1 MKMTFEIA
9 KKEIRDVFRNRL
21 FLIILIMLLILT
33 IASIVLGSYQVKI
46 SVDNYNNS
54 ISFLKSLG
62 KTELPPMPNLNPI
75 SASKGFVNYIGMV
88 GALLAIVLGN
98 TAISKEHKN
107 GTMRLIL
114 TRGVFRDTFMNGK
127 LLGNLTVLAGI
138 TILTEII
145 TFISLFTIGGIALA
159 ANDIVRML
167 LFFLMSFLYMAFFMV
182 LSMGIATLSSKG
194 SRALLITVIVWLVL
208 SFVFP
213 QIGDTMDMDN
223 QLPGGF
229 FSSMGMTRAQETQV
243 LQQFKF
249 YETLRNGIEEMSP
262 TKHYERIS
270 FALLNVKPGFE
281 TNTPWEVVG
290 IKWVDLMGLI
300 VPTIGLWLLS
310 YIAFLKREN
319 IYQTN

>member
-1 MKMTFEIA
+1 MIIEIA
-9 KKEIRDVFRNRL
+9 KKEIRDAFRNKL
-21 FLIILIMLLILT
+21 FLSILILLLVLTIVSIIL
-33 IASIVLGSYQVKI
+33 GSFQVKI
-46 SVDNYNNS
+46 AMDNYNSS
-54 ISFLKSLG
+54 ISFLQSLG
-62 KTELPPMPNLNPI
+62 KAELPPMPNLNPI

-88 GALLAIVLGN
+88 GALLAIVIGN

-114 TRGVFRDTFMNGK
+114 SRGVFRDTFLNGK
-127 LLGNLTVLAGI
+127 LLGNLAILAGI

-145 TFISLFTIGGIALA
+145 TFVALVAIGGVALT
-159 ANDIVRML
+159 ANDVVRLL
-167 LFFLMSFLYMAFFMV
+167 LFFGMSFLYMTFFTV
-182 LSMGIATLSSKG
+182 LSMGIATVSTKG

-223 QLPGGF
+223 QIPGGF
-229 FSSMGMTRAQETQV
+229 FSSMGMSRDQEHQV

-249 YETLRNGIEEMSP
+249 YETLRDGVEEMSP

-270 FALLNVKPGFE
+270 YALLNVKPGFE

-290 IKWVDLMGLI
+290 LKWVNLLGLLAPSAA
-300 VPTIGLWLLS
+300 VWLLT
-310 YIAFLKREN
+310 YIAFLRREN
-319 IYQTN
+319 IYQSN

>member
-1 MKMTFEIA
+1 M
-9 KKEIRDVFRNRL
+9 
-21 FLIILIMLLILT
+21 
-33 IASIVLGSYQVKI
+33 
-46 SVDNYNNS
+46 DNYNSS
-54 ISFLKSLG
+54 ISFLQSLG
-62 KTELPPMPNLNPI
+62 KAELPPMPNLNPI

-114 TRGVFRDTFMNGK
+114 SRGVFRDTFLNGK
-127 LLGNLTVLAGI
+127 LLGNLAILAGI

-145 TFISLFTIGGIALA
+145 TFVALVAIGGVALT
-159 ANDIVRML
+159 ANDVIRLL
-167 LFFLMSFLYMAFFMV
+167 LFFGMSFLYMTFFTV
-182 LSMGIATLSSKG
+182 LSMGIATVSTKG

-223 QLPGGF
+223 QIPGGF
-229 FSSMGMTRAQETQV
+229 FSSMGMSRDQEHQV

-249 YETLRNGIEEMSP
+249 YETLRDGVEEMSP

-270 FALLNVKPGFE
+270 YALLNVKPGFE

-290 IKWVDLMGLI
+290 LKWINLLGLLAPSLA
-300 VPTIGLWLLS
+300 VWLLT
-310 YIAFLKREN
+310 YIAFLRREN
-319 IYQTN
+319 IYQSN

>member
-1 MKMTFEIA
+1 MMIEIA
-9 KKEIRDVFRNRL
+9 KKEIRDVFRNKL
-21 FLIILIMLLILT
+21 FLAILVMLLVLT
-33 IASIVLGSYQVKI
+33 IVSIVLGSYQVKI
-46 SVDNYNNS
+46 SLDNYNNS

-62 KTELPPMPNLNPI
+62 KAELPPMPNLNPI

-88 GALLAIVLGN
+88 GALMAIVLGN
-98 TAISKEHKN
+98 TAISKEHRN
-107 GTMRLIL
+107 GTLRLIL
-114 TRGVFRDTFMNGK
+114 TRSVFRDTFMNGK
-127 LLGNLTVLAGI
+127 LLGNLIVLTGI
-138 TILTEII
+138 TVVTGVI
-145 TFISLFTIGGIALA
+145 TFVSLA
-159 ANDIVRML
+159 AISGVSLSSNDVIRLL

-182 LSMGIATLSSKG
+182 LSMGVASISSKG

-223 QLPGGF
+223 QIPGGF
-229 FSSMGMTRAQETQV
+229 FSSMGMTRDQEHQV

-249 YETLRNGIEEMSP
+249 YETVRNGIEEMSP

-281 TNTPWEVVG
+281 ANTPWEVVG
-290 IKWVDLMGLI
+290 LKWIDLMGLVI
-300 VPTIGLWLLS
+300 PSVGLWLLS

>member
-1 MKMTFEIA
+1 MIIEIA
-9 KKEIRDVFRNRL
+9 KKEIRDAFRNKL
-21 FLIILIMLLILT
+21 FLIILLMLLVLT
-33 IASIVLGSYQVKI
+33 IVSVVLGSYQVKI
-46 SVDNYNNS
+46 STDNYNSS

-62 KTELPPMPNLNPI
+62 KAELPPMPNLNPI

-98 TAISKEHKN
+98 TAISKEQKN

-127 LLGNLTVLAGI
+127 LLGNLAILAGI
-138 TILTEII
+138 TVLTGMI
-145 TFISLFTIGGIALA
+145 TFVSLMAIGGAALS
-159 ANDIVRML
+159 ANDIVRLL
-167 LFFLMSFLYMAFFMV
+167 LFFLMSFLYMVFFTV
-182 LSMGIATLSSKG
+182 LSMGIAAVSSKG

-208 SFVFP
+208 SFVLP

-223 QLPGGF
+223 QIPGGF
-229 FSSMGMTRAQETQV
+229 FSSMGMTRDQEHQV

-249 YETLRNGIEEMSP
+249 YETLRDGVEEMSP
-262 TKHYERIS
+262 AKHYERIS

-290 IKWVDLMGLI
+290 LKWINLLGLI
-300 VPTIGLWLLS
+300 IPSIAIWMLS
-310 YIAFLKREN
+310 YITFLKREN
-319 IYQTN
+319 IY

>member
-1 MKMTFEIA
+1 MIIEIA
-9 KKEIRDVFRNRL
+9 KKEIRDAFRNKL
-21 FLIILIMLLILT
+21 FLSILVLLLVLTIVSIIL
-33 IASIVLGSYQVKI
+33 GSFQVKI
-46 SVDNYNNS
+46 AMDNYNSS
-54 ISFLKSLG
+54 ISFLQSLG
-62 KTELPPMPNLNPI
+62 KAELPPMPNLNPI

-114 TRGVFRDTFMNGK
+114 SRGVFRDTFLNGK
-127 LLGNLTVLAGI
+127 LLGNLAILAGI

-145 TFISLFTIGGIALA
+145 TFVALVAIGGVALT
-159 ANDIVRML
+159 ANDVIRLL
-167 LFFLMSFLYMAFFMV
+167 LFFGMSFLYMTFFTV
-182 LSMGIATLSSKG
+182 LSMGIATVSTKG

-223 QLPGGF
+223 QIPGGF
-229 FSSMGMTRAQETQV
+229 FSSMGMSRDQEHQV

-249 YETLRNGIEEMSP
+249 YETLRDGVEEMSP

-270 FALLNVKPGFE
+270 YALLNVKPGFE
-281 TNTPWEVVG
+281 TNTPWEIVG
-290 IKWVDLMGLI
+290 LKWINLLGLLAPSLA
-300 VPTIGLWLLS
+300 VWLLT
-310 YIAFLKREN
+310 YIAFLRREN
-319 IYQTN
+319 IYQSN

>member
-1 MKMTFEIA
+1 MIIEIA
-9 KKEIRDVFRNRL
+9 KKEIRDAFRNKL
-21 FLIILIMLLILT
+21 FLSILVLLLVLTIVSIIL
-33 IASIVLGSYQVKI
+33 GSFQVKI
-46 SVDNYNNS
+46 AMDNYNSS
-54 ISFLKSLG
+54 ISFLQSLG
-62 KTELPPMPNLNPI
+62 KAELPPMPNLNPI

-114 TRGVFRDTFMNGK
+114 SRGVFRDTFLNGK
-127 LLGNLTVLAGI
+127 LLGNLAILAGI

-145 TFISLFTIGGIALA
+145 TFVALVAIGGVALT
-159 ANDIVRML
+159 ANDVIRLL
-167 LFFLMSFLYMAFFMV
+167 LFFGMSFLYMTFFTV
-182 LSMGIATLSSKG
+182 LSMGIATVSTKG

-223 QLPGGF
+223 QIPGGF
-229 FSSMGMTRAQETQV
+229 FSSMGMSRDQEHQV

-249 YETLRNGIEEMSP
+249 YETLRDGVEEMSP

-270 FALLNVKPGFE
+270 YALLNVKPGFE
-281 TNTPWEVVG
+281 NNTPWEVVG
-290 IKWVDLMGLI
+290 LKWINLLGLL
-300 VPTIGLWLLS
+300 VPSLAVWLLT
-310 YIAFLKREN
+310 YIAFLRREN
-319 IYQTN
+319 IYQSN

>member
-1 MKMTFEIA
+1 MIIEIA
-9 KKEIRDVFRNRL
+9 KKEIRDAFRNKL
-21 FLIILIMLLILT
+21 FLILLLMLLVLT
-33 IASIVLGSYQVKI
+33 IVSIVLGSYQVKI
-46 SVDNYNNS
+46 SMDNYNSS

-62 KTELPPMPNLNPI
+62 KAELPPMPNLNPI

-98 TAISKEHKN
+98 TAISKEHRN

-127 LLGNLTVLAGI
+127 LLGNLAILAGI
-138 TILTEII
+138 TVLIGII
-145 TFISLFTIGGIALA
+145 TFVSLMAIGGAALS
-159 ANDIVRML
+159 ANDIVRLL
-167 LFFLMSFLYMAFFMV
+167 LFFLMSFLYMVFFTV
-182 LSMGIATLSSKG
+182 LSMGIATVSSKG

-208 SFVFP
+208 SFVLP

-223 QLPGGF
+223 QIPGGF
-229 FSSMGMTRAQETQV
+229 FSSMGMTRDQEHQV

-249 YETLRNGIEEMSP
+249 YETLRDGVEEMSP

-290 IKWVDLMGLI
+290 LKWINLLGLTLPGI
-300 VPTIGLWLLS
+300 AIWMLS
-310 YIAFLKREN
+310 YITFLKREN
-319 IYQTN
+319 IYLTN

>member
-1 MKMTFEIA
+1 MIIEIA
-9 KKEIRDVFRNRL
+9 KKEIRDAFRNKL
-21 FLIILIMLLILT
+21 FLIILMMLLVLT
-33 IASIVLGSYQVKI
+33 IVSVVLGSYQVKI
-46 SVDNYNNS
+46 STDNYNSS

-62 KTELPPMPNLNPI
+62 KAELPPMPNLNPI

-127 LLGNLTVLAGI
+127 LLGNLAILAGI
-138 TILTEII
+138 TVLTGMI
-145 TFISLFTIGGIALA
+145 TFVSLMAIGSAALS
-159 ANDIVRML
+159 ANDIVRLL
-167 LFFLMSFLYMAFFMV
+167 LFFLMSFLYMVFFTV
-182 LSMGIATLSSKG
+182 LSLGIAAVSSKG

-208 SFVFP
+208 SFVLP

-223 QLPGGF
+223 QIPGGF
-229 FSSMGMTRAQETQV
+229 FSSMGMTRDQEHQM

-249 YETLRNGIEEMSP
+249 YETLRDGVEEMSP
-262 TKHYERIS
+262 AKHYERIS

-290 IKWVDLMGLI
+290 LKWINLLGLI
-300 VPTIGLWLLS
+300 IPSIAIWMLS
-310 YIAFLKREN
+310 YITFLKREN

>member
-1 MKMTFEIA
+1 MMIEIA
-9 KKEIRDVFRNRL
+9 KKEIRDVFRNKL
-21 FLIILIMLLILT
+21 FLATLVMLLVLT
-33 IASIVLGSYQVKI
+33 IVSIVLGSYQVKV
-46 SVDNYNNS
+46 SLDNYNNS

-62 KTELPPMPNLNPI
+62 KAELPPMPNLNPI

-88 GALLAIVLGN
+88 GALMAIVLGN
-98 TAISKEHKN
+98 TAISKEHRN
-107 GTMRLIL
+107 GTLRLIL
-114 TRGVFRDTFMNGK
+114 TRSVFRDTFMNGK
-127 LLGNLTVLAGI
+127 LLGNLIVLTGI
-138 TILTEII
+138 TVVTGVI
-145 TFISLFTIGGIALA
+145 TFVSLVAISGVSLSS
-159 ANDIVRML
+159 NDVVRLL

-182 LSMGIATLSSKG
+182 LSMGVASISSKG

-223 QLPGGF
+223 QIPGGF
-229 FSSMGMTRAQETQV
+229 FSSMGMTRDQEHQV

-249 YETLRNGIEEMSP
+249 YETVRNGIEEMSP

-281 TNTPWEVVG
+281 ANTPWEVVG
-290 IKWVDLMGLI
+290 LKWVDLLGLVI
-300 VPTIGLWLLS
+300 PSIGLWLLS